1 MSWFDLNLSSSVRPS
16 FRAEKLTECTLPITL
31 VLLEG
36 GVVGVIAAKVYQVSP
51 LVLAIITAAPMFAN
65 LSSFAWNR
73 IAAGRAKVKLA
84 CLLQAAILLCVLAVA
99 VAPINDLGA
108 IVLVASMIISRILV
122 AGLITVRSVIW
133 SLNYARNNRAQATGQ
148 LQMIASLVTVVIASA
163 VGPFLDQYPDGL
175 PLLYGVGTAVGLLG
189 IVFFRRVIVIGEGDH
204 LQEEQEALNQRRQS
218 VSFATILRSDRRFA
232 NYQASMF
239 AAGFGN
245 MLIEA
250 PLIFL
255 ITRELS
261 ASYATSIGLTMVI
274 PFAISLLSLPL
285 WARYL
290 DRVHVAQFRARQ
302 SILWVLAQVL
312 TLVGALFGS
321 IAWLAVSRVVMGI
334 ARGGGSLAWQLGH
347 NDFAR
352 ADQLSAYM
360 GIHVTLTG
368 VRGAIAPLL
377 GMFLYTQLGGVS
389 EDGNGAWV
397 FGVAA
402 FISGLSGIGFNRLY
416 RQMKADGSISLKQQE
431 S

>member
-1 MSWFDLNLSSSVRPS
+1 MNWLNLQLADAVRPS

-36 GVVGVIAAKVYQVSP
+36 GVVGVIAAKIYQVSP
-51 LVLAIITAAPMFAN
+51 LVLALITAAPMFAN

-73 IAAGRAKVKLA
+73 IAAGRPKVRLA
-84 CLLQAAILLCVLAVA
+84 CLIQAAVLVCVLAVA
-99 VAPINDLGA
+99 VSPINDFGA
-108 IVLVASMIISRILV
+108 VILVASMIASRILV

-133 SLNYARNNRAQATGQ
+133 SLNYARHKRAQATGQ
-148 LQMIASLVTVVIASA
+148 LQMIASLVTVLIASCI
-163 VGPFLDQYPDGL
+163 GPLLDRYPDSL
-175 PLLYGVGTAVGLLG
+175 SWLYAFGVASGMLG
-189 IVFFRRVIVIGEGDH
+189 ILLFRRVVVIGETAH
-204 LQEEQEALNQRRQS
+204 LRQERETATQRQQS
-218 VSFATILRSDRRFA
+218 VGFFTILRDDRRFSS
-232 NYQASMF
+232 YQASMF

-261 ASYATSIGLTMVI
+261 ASYAVSIGLTMVI
-274 PFAISLLSLPL
+274 PFAVSLLSLPL

-312 TLVGALFGS
+312 TLIGALLGS
-321 IAWLAVSRVVMGI
+321 IAWLAASRFVMGI

-352 ADQLSAYM
+352 SEQLSAYM

-377 GMFLYTQLGGVS
+377 GMFLYTQLGGVN
-389 EDGNGAWV
+389 DGGAGAWV
-397 FGVAA
+397 FAVAA
-402 FISGLSGIGFNRLY
+402 CVSALSGIGFNRLY
-416 RQMKADGSISLKQQE
+416 RQMKADGSIAI
-431 S
+431 

>member
-1 MSWFDLNLSSSVRPS
+1 MVWFDLNLSDSVRPS

-51 LVLAIITAAPMFAN
+51 FVLAVITAAPMFAN

-73 IAAGRAKVKLA
+73 IAAGRAKVQLA
-84 CLLQAAILLCVLAVA
+84 CLLQAAVLLCVLAVA
-99 VAPINDLGA
+99 LAPINDVGA
-108 IVLVASMIISRILV
+108 LILVASMVISRVLV
-122 AGLITVRSVIW
+122 AGLITIRSVIW
-133 SLNYARNNRAQATGQ
+133 SLNYARSNRAQATGQ

-175 PLLYGVGTAVGLLG
+175 SLLYAVGTAVGLLG
-189 IVFFRRVIVIGEGDH
+189 IVFFRRVSVIGENDH
-204 LQEEQEALNQRRQS
+204 LLQEREALNQRRQS
-218 VSFATILRSDRRFA
+218 VGFLTILRNDQKFTR
-232 NYQASMF
+232 YQISMF

-302 SILWVLAQVL
+302 SVLWVLAQVL
-312 TLVGALFGS
+312 TLVGALLGS
-321 IAWLAVSRVVMGI
+321 IAWLAISRVVMGV

-368 VRGAIAPLL
+368 VRGAIAPML
-377 GMFLYTQLGGVS
+377 GMFLYTQLGGAS
-389 EDGNGAWV
+389 DNGAGAWV
-397 FGVAA
+397 FAVAA
-402 FISGLSGIGFNRLY
+402 FVSGLSGIGFNRLY
-416 RQMKADGSISLKQQE
+416 RQMKADGSIALKPKQD
-431 S
+431 

>member
-1 MSWFDLNLSSSVRPS
+1 MSWLDVKLQAPAQAS

-36 GVVGVIAAKVYQVSP
+36 GVVGVIAAKIYQVSP
-51 LVLAIITAAPMFAN
+51 LTLAIISAAPMFAN

-73 IAAGRAKVKLA
+73 VASGRPKVGLA
-84 CLLQAAILLCVLAVA
+84 CLLQIGILLCVLAVA
-99 VAPINDLGA
+99 VAPINDTGA
-108 IVLVASMIISRILV
+108 VVLVASMIVSRILV

-133 SLNYARNNRAQATGQ
+133 SLNYTRSNRAQATGQ

-163 VGPFLDQYPDGL
+163 IGPILDRYPDGM
-175 PLLYGVGTAVGLLG
+175 PWLYAVGAMFGLLG
-189 IVFFRRVIVIGEGDH
+189 IVFFRRVVVLGESDH
-204 LQEEQEALNQRRQS
+204 LLQETEANNQRRPS
-218 VSFATILRSDRRFA
+218 VSFITILREDRRFA
-232 NYQASMF
+232 KYQMSMF

-255 ITRELS
+255 VTRELS
-261 ASYATSIGLTMVI
+261 ASYATSITLTMVI

-302 SILWVLAQVL
+302 SILWVLAL
-312 TLVGALFGS
+312 TLTLIGALLGS
-321 IAWLAVSRVVMGI
+321 ILWLAISRFVMGI

-368 VRGAIAPLL
+368 VRGAIAPVL
-377 GMFLYTQLGGVS
+377 GMLLYTSWGGVA
-389 EDGNGAWV
+389 GNGVWLFA
-397 FGVAA
+397 VAA
-402 FISGLSGIGFNRLY
+402 FICGLSGIGFNHLY
-416 RQMKADGSISLKQQE
+416 RQMKRDGSIKLSPQSQ
-431 S
+431 

>member
-1 MSWFDLNLSSSVRPS
+1 
-16 FRAEKLTECTLPITL
+16 
-31 VLLEG
+31 
-36 GVVGVIAAKVYQVSP
+36 
-51 LVLAIITAAPMFAN
+51 
-65 LSSFAWNR
+65 
-73 IAAGRAKVKLA
+73 
-84 CLLQAAILLCVLAVA
+84 
-99 VAPINDLGA
+99 
-108 IVLVASMIISRILV
+108 
-122 AGLITVRSVIW
+122 
-133 SLNYARNNRAQATGQ
+133 
-148 LQMIASLVTVVIASA
+148 
-163 VGPFLDQYPDGL
+163 
-175 PLLYGVGTAVGLLG
+175 
-189 IVFFRRVIVIGEGDH
+189 
-204 LQEEQEALNQRRQS
+204 
-218 VSFATILRSDRRFA
+218 
-232 NYQASMF
+232 MF

-274 PFAISLLSLPL
+274 PFAVSLLSLPL

-321 IAWLAVSRVVMGI
+321 IAWLAVSRFVMGI

-352 ADQLSAYM
+352 SDQLSAYM

-377 GMFLYTQLGGVS
+377 GMFLYTQWGGID
-389 EDGNGAWV
+389 DGGFGAWV
-397 FGVAA
+397 FAVAA

-416 RQMKADGSISLKQQE
+416 RQMKADGSISLKQ
-431 S
+431 

>member
-1 MSWFDLNLSSSVRPS
+1 MNWLNLQLADAVRPS

-36 GVVGVIAAKVYQVSP
+36 GVVGVIAAKIYQVSP
-51 LVLAIITAAPMFAN
+51 LILAIITAAPMFAN

-73 IAAGRAKVKLA
+73 IAAGRPKVSLA
-84 CLLQAAILLCVLAVA
+84 CLIQAAVLVCVLAVA
-99 VAPINDLGA
+99 LSPINDLGA
-108 IVLVASMIISRILV
+108 VILVASMIASRILV

-133 SLNYARNNRAQATGQ
+133 SLNYARHERAQATGQ
-148 LQMIASLVTVVIASA
+148 LQMIASLVTVLIASCI
-163 VGPFLDQYPDGL
+163 GPLLDRYPDSL
-175 PLLYGVGTAVGLLG
+175 SWLYAFGVVTGVLG
-189 IVFFRRVIVIGEGDH
+189 ILFFRRVVVIGETAH
-204 LQEEQEALNQRRQS
+204 LRQERETATQRQQS
-218 VSFATILRSDRRFA
+218 VGFFTILREDRRFGS
-232 NYQASMF
+232 YQASMF

-261 ASYATSIGLTMVI
+261 ASYAVSIGLTMVI
-274 PFAISLLSLPL
+274 PFAVSLLSLPL

-312 TLVGALFGS
+312 TLIGALLGS
-321 IAWLAVSRVVMGI
+321 ITWLAASRFVMGI

-352 ADQLSAYM
+352 SEQLSAYM

-377 GMFLYTQLGGVS
+377 GMFLYTQLGGVN
-389 EDGNGAWV
+389 DGGAGAWV
-397 FGVAA
+397 FAVAA
-402 FISGLSGIGFNRLY
+402 CVSALSGIGFNRLY
-416 RQMKADGSISLKQQE
+416 RQMRADGSIAI
-431 S
+431 